1 MVKRKYKI
9 IIFIVILLL
18 SLSSLLILYQEDI
31 SLKLTENLNRNL
43 EKNWGKDHPK
53 FIKYNLKVDFLELSA
68 SWDKFNILTPVFP
81 KGHVINSIK
90 NIDSSNCTIDVSLA
104 LKINLDAV
112 CEEIRVGIG
121 LYEWELFQNLNI
133 SKSHF
138 ISFGYDRNIFVDLYG
153 KQGNHIVTLNTN
165 NLYINN
171 TNHGSYR
178 IEYYFQDEDTM
189 RININKSDFTLKRQK
204 EGLKISTPYSN
215 FFILNQNYFE
225 YRRRLNVDG
234 A

>member
-1 MVKRKYKI
+1 MKKI
-9 IIFIVILLL
+9 IILIVILLL
-18 SLSSLLILYQEDI
+18 SMSFLIILYQEDI
-31 SLKLTENLNRNL
+31 SVKLTENLNRNL

-53 FIKYNLKVDFLELSA
+53 FFKYNLKVDFLELSA

-90 NIDSSNCTIDVSLA
+90 NIDSNNCTLEVSLA

-112 CEEIRVGIG
+112 CEEIRLGIDHQ
-121 LYEWELFQNLNI
+121 EWELYQNLNI
-133 SKSHF
+133 SRSHF
-138 ISFGYDRNIFVDLYG
+138 ISFGYDRNIFEDLYG

-171 TNHGSYR
+171 TNQGHYR

-189 RININKSDFTLKRQK
+189 RININESDIKIKRQK
-204 EGLKISTPYSN
+204 EGLKIGMPYSN
-215 FFILNQNYFE
+215 FFILNQNFFE